1 MATLRRR
8 LRRLVHWSYLGLW
21 LGTFLLVYT
30 YQNYKKNDAKNP
42 EDVQDI
48 SNAIAISDLYESM
61 TTLDELSSNYKINEP
76 INFDFNA
83 SKKILFYTSF
93 YEWNDYEFG
102 VGNLPFVEHG
112 CPVSNCYATSNK
124 TLLSK

>member
-1 MATLRRR
+1 MALLKRR
-8 LRRLVHWSYLGLW
+8 LRRLVHWSYICLW

-30 YQNYKKNDAKNP
+30 YHKNNDAKNQD
-42 EDVQDI
+42 DVQDI
-48 SNAIAISDLYESM
+48 SNDILYESM
-61 TTLDELSSNYKINEP
+61 TLEATSNYQFSEP
-76 INFDFNA
+76 INFNFNA

-102 VGNLPFVEHG
+102 VGNLPFVQHG